1 MWMAKWK
8 AVPWLAIT
16 YEISDGGQ
24 LRRVTRRRAQSNGK
38 LKFVRTLVDS
48 HTTGHGYLKIE
59 MYREKDRLRAY
70 VHRLVWETFRGTIP
84 SGLDVNHRDG
94 NKSNNRLE
102 NLEVVTRSE
111 NMLHMFKHLK
121 PSLNR
126 KRGTAHHFARLKPDD
141 VKTIL
146 ELRRAGKS
154 GYAIAKIYD
163 VSPTAI
169 YLIFNGTNWKHVT
182 GF

>member
-1 MWMAKWK
+1 MAKWK
-8 AVPWLAIT
+8 AVPWLATT
-16 YEISDGGQ
+16 YEISDNGQ
-24 LRRVTRRRAQSNGK
+24 LRRVTRLKRPNRK
-38 LKFVRTLVDS
+38 LKVFRTAIRS
-48 HTTGHGYLKIE
+48 HPTGHGYLRLDV
-59 MYREKDRLRAY
+59 YREQERGQVY
-70 VHRLVWETFRGTIP
+70 IHRLVWEAFHGRIP
-84 SGLDVNHRDG
+84 NGMDINHRDG
-94 NKSNNRLE
+94 NKSNNRLD
-102 NLEVVTRSE
+102 NLELVTRSE
-111 NMLHMFKHLK
+111 NMLHMFKHLR

-126 KRGTAHHFARLKPDD
+126 TRGTAHHFARLTPDD

-163 VSPTAI
+163 ISPTAV